1 MNNLE
6 YYKTDPEGRWIEYK
20 GDIVGTP
27 DRGISFSLIF
37 RVKKNSFYAEVI
49 DERMNHLKKH
59 EVLSVIGCIPNN
71 SAKFMVGE
79 DEYNKLQE
87 IYKENKKNE
96 KNIKSS
102 RESS

>member
-1 MNNLE
+1 MPSLKWIKQNLD
-6 YYKTDPEGRWIEYK
+6 T
-20 GDIVGTP
+20 
-27 DRGISFSLIF
+27 SFGNRVRQWKPS

-59 EVLSVIGCIPNN
+59 EVLSVIGCVPNN

-79 DEYNKLQE
+79 EEYNKLQE